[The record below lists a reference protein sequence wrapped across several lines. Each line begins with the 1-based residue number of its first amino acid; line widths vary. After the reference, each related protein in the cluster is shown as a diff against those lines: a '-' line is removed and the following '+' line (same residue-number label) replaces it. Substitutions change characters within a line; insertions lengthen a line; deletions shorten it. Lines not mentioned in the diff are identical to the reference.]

1 MPQRDDLDLARVL
14 LARASGDETIVRK
27 AVDDAD
33 IDDWVAGF
41 HGQQSTEKLI
51 KAVLAARGVAFA
63 KSHSL
68 RYLIGLV
75 NNNQIDAPE
84 ELAEAD
90 VLSPW
95 AVEFRYEGEAPPAL
109 DRAGSLALVEKLRA
123 WAEHEIETAGASRAD
138 GDEVRDTQNDAQNSE
153 SERPDA
159 ASSQAPGPPGRD

>member
-68 RYLIGLV
+68 SYLIGLV

-109 DRAGSLALVEKLRA
+109 DRAGSLVLVEKLRA
-123 WAEHEIETAGASRAD
+123 WAEGEIETVGRQQAEPKTQHDESR
-138 GDEVRDTQNDAQNSE
+138 EPEQS
-153 SERPDA
+153 
-159 ASSQAPGPPGRD
+159 